1 MKLYFATG
9 NKNKLVEFQ
18 NFLGTQGI
26 EIEHLDIDYPE
37 IRSDDITQIAASGA
51 KYVCAKAKRPV
62 IVEDSGLFINSL
74 NNFPGTYTK
83 WVHQK
88 IGHIGLFRLLE
99 GKDRKAEF
107 RTCIGLCKPGNEPLT
122 FLGAVNGTITQEEKG
137 TKGWGHDPIFMP
149 EGHDKTWAENPDIKA
164 AGSHRINAIKRF
176 MEWLKENKQYLKE

>member
-1 MKLYFATG
+1 MRLYFATG
-9 NKNKLVEFQ
+9 NKNKLREFQ
-18 NFLGTQGI
+18 NFLGPRCI

-37 IRSDDITQIAASGA
+37 IRSDDIAKIAASGA
-51 KYVCAKAKRPV
+51 KYVCKKAKKTV

-88 IGHIGLFRLLE
+88 IGHNGIFQLLE

-107 RTCIGLCKPGNEPLT
+107 RTCIGLCKPDEEPLT
-122 FLGAVNGTITQEEKG
+122 FSGRVAGTITQEEKG

-149 EGHDKTWAENPDIKA
+149 VGHDKTWAENPNLKA
-164 AGSHRINAIKRF
+164 AESHRINAIKKF
-176 MEWLKENKQYLKE
+176 MDWLKENKQYLKE